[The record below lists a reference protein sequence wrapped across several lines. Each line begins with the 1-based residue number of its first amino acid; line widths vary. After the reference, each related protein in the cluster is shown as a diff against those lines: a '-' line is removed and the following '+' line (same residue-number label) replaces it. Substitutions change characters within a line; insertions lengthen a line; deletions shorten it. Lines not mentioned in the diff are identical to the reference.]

1 MCLAQYQVRRNGRQ
15 KTFPRLSENIL
26 AHGESM
32 SIERAVENSGKN
44 RDKEILREHMRD
56 VLEAL

>member
-1 MCLAQYQVRRNGRQ
+1 
-15 KTFPRLSENIL
+15 
-26 AHGESM
+26 M